1 VPRTDT
7 YIEKESSINEQI
19 DRMRHSA
26 TRALLERDDVI
37 IVASVS
43 CIYGIGSVET
53 YTAMTFQMAVG
64 ERIDQRQLLADLV
77 ALQYKRNDM
86 DFQRGTFRVRGDTI
100 ELFPAHLEDRAWRI
114 TLFGDEIEE
123 IAEFDPLT
131 GQKTGDLK
139 SVKIY
144 ANSHYVT
151 PRPTLNQATKRSS
164 EELKHR
170 LAELEAAGRCWKRS
184 GWSSA
189 RGSTWKCSRPPALP
203 GIENYSRYLTGRAPG
218 EPPPTLFE
226 YMPDN
231 ALVFI
236 DESHVT
242 IPQIGGMY
250 RGDFR
255 RKATLAEYGFRLPS
269 CLDNRPLRFEEWD
282 AMRPAD
288 HRRLGHPRQLG
299 DGAGRRRLRRTGDPP
314 HRPDRP
320 AGRGAPRAHPGRRPA
335 RRDPRHGRGRLPH
348 AGDRADQAHGR
359 GPDRIPARAG
369 RARALHAFRH
379 RHAGA
384 DRDHPRSA
392 PRRVRR
398 AGRHQPAA
406 RGPRHPRMRT
416 GRHSR
421 RRQGRFPALRDLA
434 DPDHRPRRAQRRRQ
448 GHPLCRQDHRLDGAG
463 DGGDRPPPR
472 QAGRAYNKANGITP
486 ESVKAHIADILDSVY
501 ERDHVRASIAAPG
514 GGKGGKAD
522 EGALVGANLK
532 AHLEA
537 LEKQMRDAAADLDFE
552 TAARLRDEI
561 KRLKAVELDLMDD
574 PMARDTGID
583 NTRSKR
589 KAEATGK
596 PMRGPSKEPNPDI
609 LRNRESSYFRKND
622 LDEMTVGRTEKPMP
636 PGKLPQKPDDPIVK
650 RGKVG
655 AGSYED
661 PAEAARQKRRPGKTG
676 RPGR

>member
-1 VPRTDT
+1 
-7 YIEKESSINEQI
+7 
-19 DRMRHSA
+19 M
-26 TRALLERDDVI
+26 
-37 IVASVS
+37 
-43 CIYGIGSVET
+43 
-53 YTAMTFQMAVG
+53 
-64 ERIDQRQLLADLV
+64 
-77 ALQYKRNDM
+77 
-86 DFQRGTFRVRGDTI
+86 
-100 ELFPAHLEDRAWRI
+100 
-114 TLFGDEIEE
+114 
-123 IAEFDPLT
+123 
-131 GQKTGDLK
+131 
-139 SVKIY
+139 
-144 ANSHYVT
+144 
-151 PRPTLNQATKRSS
+151 
-164 EELKHR
+164 
-170 LAELEAAGRCWKRS
+170 LEATGVCQ
-184 GWSSA
+184 
-189 RGSTWKCSRPPALP
+189 

-226 YMPDN
+226 YIPDN
-231 ALVFI
+231 ALMFI
-236 DESHVT
+236 DESHVS

-269 CLDNRPLRFEEWD
+269 CIDNRPLRFEEWD
-282 AMRPAD
+282 AMRPSTIAVSATP
-288 HRRLGHPRQLG
+288 GNWEMEQ
-299 DGAGRRRLRRTGDPP
+299 AGGVFAEQVIRPTGLIDPP
-314 HRPDRP
+314 VEV
-320 AGRGAPRAHPGRRPA
+320 RPA
-335 RRDPRHGRGRLPH
+335 RAQVDDVLGEIRATAEAGYRTLCTVLTKRMAEDLTEYLHEQGVRVRYMHSDIDTLERIEIIRDLRLGAFDVLVGINLLREGLDIPECGLV
-348 AGDRADQAHGR
+348 AILDADKEGFLRSETSLIQT
-359 GPDRIPARAG
+359 IG
-369 RARALHAFRH
+369 RAARNVDGKVILYADKITGSMERA
-379 RHAGA
+379 
-384 DRDHPRSA
+384 
-392 PRRVRR
+392 
-398 AGRHQPAA
+398 
-406 RGPRHPRMRT
+406 MEET
-416 GRHSR
+416 SR
-421 RRQGRFPALRDLA
+421 RRAKQEE
-434 DPDHRPRRAQRRRQ
+434 
-448 GHPLCRQDHRLDGAG
+448 
-463 DGGDRPPPR
+463 
-472 QAGRAYNKANGITP
+472 YNKANGITP
-486 ESVKAHIADILDSVY
+486 ESVKAHISDILDSVY